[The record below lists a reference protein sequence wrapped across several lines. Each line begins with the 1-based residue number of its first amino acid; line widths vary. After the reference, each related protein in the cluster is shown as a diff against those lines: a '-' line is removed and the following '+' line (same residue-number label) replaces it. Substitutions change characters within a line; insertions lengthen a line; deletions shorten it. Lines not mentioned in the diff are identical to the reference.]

1 MKDFFN
7 NNSYLIFSFLPPFM
21 LFLCTVALISCE
33 AKAYPVMTTEPSVYD
48 LWSIEPDEKQI
59 NDICK
64 YLVDNG
70 WVSDKV
76 DEETFHYE
84 VTCILQQ
91 TQNQFD
97 RVRPALALAMVAV
110 ESRYNPNALSK
121 GGAKGLFQMI
131 PLYHAIRLKQYL
143 DKDIF
148 YINDL
153 FYDPLLNIM
162 TGLDYIDYILG
173 ECDGNE
179 TAALMWYNEG
189 PANGYS
195 RWEEG
200 KVSTY
205 AKTVLNLAE
214 ELSDILPS

>member
-1 MKDFFN
+1 MKDFLN
-7 NNSYLIFSFLPPFM
+7 NNSYLVFSFLPTFLLVLCAVT
-21 LFLCTVALISCE
+21 LFSCE

-48 LWSIEPDEKQI
+48 LWTIETDEKQI

-70 WVSDKV
+70 WVSDDV

-91 TQNQFD
+91 TQSQFD
-97 RVRPALALAMVAV
+97 WVRPSLALAMVAV
-110 ESRYNPNALSK
+110 ESRYKPDAKSN
-121 GGAKGLFQMI
+121 GGARGLFQLI
-131 PLYHAIRLKQYL
+131 PKYNMHRIIKYMDPDVPYDR
-143 DKDIF
+143 
-148 YINDL
+148 DL

-162 TGLDYIDYILG
+162 TGLDYIDYILS
-173 ECDGNE
+173 ECDNNE

-189 PANGYS
+189 PITGYS
-195 RWEEG
+195 RYEEG

-205 AKTVLNLAE
+205 AKSVINLAD
-214 ELSDILPS
+214 ELKDILLT